1 MSDGELQEGQ
11 IWEALQV
18 SVFYELENLW
28 AIVDVNESSL
38 NLHDQKATRDGLS
51 IKYGE
56 VREHQIRSCVNID
69 EKSNSIDLQ

>member
-1 MSDGELQEGQ
+1 MTDITFTIAFLIQ
-11 IWEALQV
+11 
-18 SVFYELENLW
+18 W

-56 VREHQIRSCVNID
+56 VREHQIHGCVNMD
-69 EKSNSIDLQ
+69 EKSNSIDLPAQAN